1 MTFAEKIRELRKEQQ
16 LSVAELSTAAGIT
29 RQALDLLEK
38 DRRKPT
44 LETAE
49 ALAIALGKQLRVF
62 EGCQ

>member
-1 MTFAEKIRELRKEQQ
+1 MTFAEKIRSLRQEKQ
-16 LSVAELSTAAGIT
+16 LTVAELSTASGIT

-38 DRRKPT
+38 GQRKPT

-49 ALAIALGKQLRVF
+49 ALAVALGKKLRIF